1 MELQEHHRGRQS
13 LFALP
18 TPAPAPTP
26 TVTQTAQLK
35 KVPNNIKIMVYITA
49 LLAISSLLSGA
60 YAVWQGAGAVCYKW
74 PLCSEYIIPK
84 YTNQWIHMAHRLIS
98 LGLLFALFF
107 SPPDYIQGDSVRI
120 MYVHVPSSFI
130 ALGCFG
136 FIGIASILNL
146 IFKIKFMPLIAKSLA
161 PVGCLFSIVSIVTGS
176 LWGKPTWGIWWVWDA
191 RLTSMG
197 ILLLFYL
204 AYIFTWRFVN
214 SFEKANKIS
223 SVIGIIGLF
232 NLPIIKYSVDWWNTL
247 HQPSS
252 ITLTSAPTIHYTM
265 LIPLII
271 MLLGMIVYSLII
283 FLMRYKTEVMKFK
296 LDKKK
301 SKN

>member
-1 MELQEHHRGRQS
+1 MFKSFFPNKILS
-13 LFALP
+13 L
-18 TPAPAPTP
+18 
-26 TVTQTAQLK
+26 
-35 KVPNNIKIMVYITA
+35 NNN
-49 LLAISSLLSGA
+49 LISSLLTAMILVILVG
-60 YAVWQGAGAVCYKW
+60 
-74 PLCSEYIIPK
+74 
-84 YTNQWIHMAHRLIS
+84 LIY
-98 LGLLFALFF
+98 ALFI

-120 MYVHVPSSFI
+120 MYVHVPASFI

-146 IFKIKFMPLIAKSLA
+146 IFKIKFMSLMAKSLA
-161 PVGCLFSIVSIVTGS
+161 PVGCIFSLVSIVTGS

-191 RLTSMG
+191 RLTSMV

-204 AYIFTWRFVN
+204 AYIFTWKLVN
-214 SFEKANKIS
+214 NFEKANKIS
-223 SVIGIIGLF
+223 SVIGTIGLF

-271 MLLGMIVYSLII
+271 MLLGMIIYSLII

-296 LDKKK
+296 LDRKKNNK
-301 SKN
+301 

>member
-1 MELQEHHRGRQS
+1 MFKNFFPNKILS
-13 LFALP
+13 L
-18 TPAPAPTP
+18 
-26 TVTQTAQLK
+26 
-35 KVPNNIKIMVYITA
+35 NNN
-49 LLAISSLLSGA
+49 LISSLLTAMILVILVG
-60 YAVWQGAGAVCYKW
+60 
-74 PLCSEYIIPK
+74 
-84 YTNQWIHMAHRLIS
+84 LIY
-98 LGLLFALFF
+98 ALFI

-120 MYVHVPSSFI
+120 MYVHVPASFI

-146 IFKIKFMPLIAKSLA
+146 IFKIKFMSLMAKSLA
-161 PVGCLFSIVSIVTGS
+161 PVGCIFSLVSIVTGS

-204 AYIFTWRFVN
+204 AYIFTWKFVN
-214 SFEKANKIS
+214 NFEKANKIS

-232 NLPIIKYSVDWWNTL
+232 NLPVIKYSVDWWNTL

-271 MLLGMIVYSLII
+271 MLLGMIIYSLII

-296 LDKKK
+296 LDRKKNNK
-301 SKN
+301 

>member
-1 MELQEHHRGRQS
+1 MFKYFFPNKILS
-13 LFALP
+13 L
-18 TPAPAPTP
+18 
-26 TVTQTAQLK
+26 
-35 KVPNNIKIMVYITA
+35 NN
-49 LLAISSLLSGA
+49 
-60 YAVWQGAGAVCYKW
+60 
-74 PLCSEYIIPK
+74 
-84 YTNQWIHMAHRLIS
+84 NLIS
-98 LGLLFALFF
+98 NLLIAMILVILVGLIYALFI

-120 MYVHVPSSFI
+120 MYVHVPASFI

-146 IFKIKFMPLIAKSLA
+146 IFKIKFMSLMAKSLA
-161 PVGCLFSIVSIVTGS
+161 PVGCIFSLVSIVTGS

-204 AYIFTWRFVN
+204 AYIFTWKFVN
-214 SFEKANKIS
+214 NFEKANKIS
-223 SVIGIIGLF
+223 SVIGTIGLF
-232 NLPIIKYSVDWWNTL
+232 NLPVIKYSVDWWNTL

-271 MLLGMIVYSLII
+271 MLLGMIIYSLII

-296 LDKKK
+296 LDRKKNNK
-301 SKN
+301 

>member
-1 MELQEHHRGRQS
+1 MFKNFFPNKILS
-13 LFALP
+13 LN
-18 TPAPAPTP
+18 
-26 TVTQTAQLK
+26 
-35 KVPNNIKIMVYITA
+35 NNI
-49 LLAISSLLSGA
+49 ISSLLTAMILVILVG
-60 YAVWQGAGAVCYKW
+60 
-74 PLCSEYIIPK
+74 
-84 YTNQWIHMAHRLIS
+84 LIY
-98 LGLLFALFF
+98 ALFI

-120 MYVHVPSSFI
+120 MYVHVPASFI

-146 IFKIKFMPLIAKSLA
+146 IFKIKFMSLMAKSLA
-161 PVGCLFSIVSIVTGS
+161 PVGCIFSLVSIVTGS

-204 AYIFTWRFVN
+204 AYIFTWKFVN
-214 SFEKANKIS
+214 NFEKANKIS
-223 SVIGIIGLF
+223 SVIGTIGLF
-232 NLPIIKYSVDWWNTL
+232 NLPVIKYSVDWWNTL

-271 MLLGMIVYSLII
+271 MLLGMIIYSLII

-296 LDKKK
+296 LDRKKNNK
-301 SKN
+301 